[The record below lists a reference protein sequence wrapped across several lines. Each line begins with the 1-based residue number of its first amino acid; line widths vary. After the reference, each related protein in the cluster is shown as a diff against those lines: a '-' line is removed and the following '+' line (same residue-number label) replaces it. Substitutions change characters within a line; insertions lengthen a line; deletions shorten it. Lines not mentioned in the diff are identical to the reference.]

1 MAWHLTTELL
11 AKYRRRECTPEELL
25 RLDDHLRA
33 CERCLAEFSSHFE
46 VTGGVLALA
55 ANLRS
60 PEAVDHPNLQPY
72 LSGVLDEIDRELVES
87 HLEFCS
93 ACQDQKSLLESRRR
107 ARVRFL
113 GYLGAALDAIRSFEV
128 PVRSHWPAMA
138 TGMAMLLLLSAVFW
152 LKPWER
158 RDPEVALS
166 RKSPSI
172 ETPQKS
178 PVTPNV
184 VEEPLLAITDNG
196 VRITLTRPGDIEGL
210 EQLSP
215 RMREFLEPIIRT
227 RAIGIP
233 SPELSGKSAALMGDQ
248 AGPGA
253 FRLISPV
260 GRIVDSVRPA
270 FRWQSMTGAAGYIV
284 SIYDPEYREVAV
296 SPVISETRWTP
307 GLNLRRGQTY
317 LWQVTARL
325 EDGDVRAP
333 APNEPEAMFRVLD
346 GYWAG
351 RIAEARGN
359 YQGSRLLL
367 GSIYAKAGM
376 IEEAERELRELVKS
390 NPESDFA
397 RRLLDEVIEA
407 RRKK

>member
-1 MAWHLTTELL
+1 MAWHLTTELA
-11 AKYRRRECTPEELL
+11 AKYRRRECTQEELL
-25 RLDDHLRA
+25 QLDDHLRA
-33 CERCLAEFSSHFE
+33 CEHCLEEFSAHFE
-46 VTGGVLALA
+46 VTDGLLALA
-55 ANLRS
+55 ANLQT
-60 PEAVDHPNLQPY
+60 PGVAEHPNLQAY
-72 LSGVLDEIDRELVES
+72 LSGVFDEIDRELVED
-87 HLEFCS
+87 HLEFCR

-107 ARVRFL
+107 ARGRFA
-113 GYLGAALDAIRSFEV
+113 GYLGSAFDSIRSFDF
-128 PVRSHWPAMA
+128 PARWPALA
-138 TGMAMLLLLSAVFW
+138 TGLAMLLLGAVFW
-152 LKPWER
+152 LKTWDR
-158 RDPEVALS
+158 RDAEVAS
-166 RKSPSI
+166 SQKSPSV

-178 PVTPNV
+178 PVTSEV
-184 VEEPLLAITDNG
+184 AEEPLLAITDNG
-196 VRITLTRPGDIEGL
+196 VRIALTRSGDIEGL

-215 RMREFLEPIIRT
+215 RMRELLEPVIRT
-227 RAIGIP
+227 RTIGIP
-233 SPELSGKSAALMGDQ
+233 SAELSGKSAALMGDQ
-248 AGPGA
+248 PEPGT

-260 GRIVDSVRPA
+260 GRIVESVRPA
-270 FRWQSMTGAAGYIV
+270 FRWQSMTGVVGYTV

-307 GLNLRRGQTY
+307 DLNLRRGQTY

-333 APNEPEAMFRVLD
+333 APNQPEAMFRVLD

-359 YQGSRLLL
+359 YPGTRLLL

-376 IEEAERELRELVKS
+376 IVEAERELRELVKS

-407 RRKK
+407 HRKK

>member
-25 RLDDHLRA
+25 QLDDHLAA

-46 VTGGVLALA
+46 VTGGLMALA
-55 ANLRS
+55 ANLQT
-60 PEAVDHPNLQPY
+60 PVTIEHPNLQAY
-72 LSGVLDEIDRELVES
+72 LSGALDVIDRELVES
-87 HLEFCS
+87 HLEFCR
-93 ACQDQKSLLESRRR
+93 ACQDQKSLLESRGR
-107 ARVRFL
+107 ARGRFA
-113 GYLGAALDAIRSFEV
+113 GYLGAAFDAIRSFEF
-128 PVRSHWPAMA
+128 PAGWPALA
-138 TGMAMLLLLSAVFW
+138 TGLAMLLLFGAVFW
-152 LKPWER
+152 LKPWDR
-158 RDPEVALS
+158 PEVAS
-166 RKSPSI
+166 TRKSPSV
-172 ETPQKS
+172 ETPQKP
-178 PVTPNV
+178 PVIPEV
-184 VEEPLLAITDNG
+184 AEEPLLAITDNG
-196 VRITLTRPGDIEGL
+196 VRIALTRSGDIEGL

-215 RMREFLEPIIRT
+215 RMRELLEPVIRT
-227 RAIGIP
+227 RTIGIP
-233 SPELSGKSAALMGDQ
+233 SAELSGKSAALMGDR
-248 AGPGA
+248 PGT

-270 FRWQSMTGAAGYIV
+270 FRWQSVTGAAGYTV

-296 SPVISETRWTP
+296 SPVVGETHWTP
-307 GLNLRRGQTY
+307 ELNLRRGQTY

-325 EDGDVRAP
+325 DDGDVRAP

-359 YQGSRLLL
+359 YPGSRLLL

-376 IEEAERELRELVKS
+376 IEEAERELRELMKS

-397 RRLLDEVIEA
+397 RRLLDQVIEA

>member
-1 MAWHLTTELL
+1 MMTWHLTTDLL

-25 RLDDHLRA
+25 QLDDHLRA
-33 CERCLAEFSSHFE
+33 CERCLADFSAHFE
-46 VTGGVLALA
+46 VTGGLLALT
-55 ANLRS
+55 ANLQT
-60 PEAVDHPNLQPY
+60 PETIDHPNLQTY

-87 HLEFCS
+87 HLEFCA
-93 ACQDQKSLLESRRR
+93 ACRDQKSLLESRG
-107 ARVRFL
+107 RVRGRFA
-113 GYLGAALDAIRSFEV
+113 GYLGVAFDAIRSFDF
-128 PVRSHWPAMA
+128 PARWPALA
-138 TGMAMLLLLSAVFW
+138 TGLAMLLLFGAVFW
-152 LKPWER
+152 LKPWDR
-158 RDPEVALS
+158 PEVASS
-166 RKSPSI
+166 RKSPSV

-178 PVTPNV
+178 PVTPKV
-184 VEEPLLAITDNG
+184 AEEPLLAITDNG
-196 VRITLTRPGDIEGL
+196 VRIALTRSGDIEGL

-215 RMREFLEPIIRT
+215 RLLELLEPVIRT
-227 RAIGIP
+227 RTIGIP
-233 SPELSGKSAALMGDQ
+233 SAELSGKSAALMGDQ
-248 AGPGA
+248 PGT

-260 GRIVDSVRPA
+260 GRIVDSVRPV
-270 FRWQSMTGAAGYIV
+270 FRWQSMTGAAGYTV

-296 SPVISETRWTP
+296 SPVISETHWTP
-307 GLNLRRGQTY
+307 ELNLRRGQTY

-325 EDGDVRAP
+325 EDREVRAP
-333 APNEPEAMFRVLD
+333 APNQPEAMFRVLD

-359 YQGSRLLL
+359 YPGSRLLL

-407 RRKK
+407 RRRK